1 MVTAIICT
9 KSMASFSTVATILPR
24 ARLSPPAVSKF
35 FRAQLRRLFCY
46 GVVVSIILS
55 IYSYPAL
62 RSTAVTKS
70 FRLPPVTSA
79 EEGLYLSIGQLP
91 ETNDGA
97 IVNPYYHIVVPA
109 PVSYLKFRLGPILF
123 GLLNRLLHQ
132 RIWWALFLWNLF
144 CWLFLCLSAI
154 WLFERFLPYPSI
166 GVVATG
172 VTLITIFRFENTWH
186 GVTDVLHRSQVWFPA
201 DLPYIR
207 AFSPQFVI
215 PLVVCYVGLQ
225 IRALSRRSVSAW
237 ALMAVVQFVA
247 FAALPYATIIMA
259 GTTAV
264 AVLYFAFTRFREL
277 PWRILLGFTLM
288 CGLFDLTFAL
298 RGSSSFGLSFP
309 GDNHLID
316 FQPELITRSIGK
328 TWILIA
334 VLVVVAAATK
344 KLRPP
349 IKWTLVG
356 LGLSNIVFTLG
367 DAFVSER
374 LFLMGVHIPY
384 FYNSTLVIL
393 LMFLGSAYIP
403 NSGRAVRMVRIG
415 SFAIIVAC
423 FALGFAMAEGNHVS
437 NLGFN
442 LEQSD
447 LSQWFARGKVSPD
460 DLVITQLTDSAYD
473 DCEWVPLLS
482 SAQVLYCR
490 NAQLTL
496 TAQQNREVQRLREVI
511 YLYFNGKD
519 QHWLENTTQFEG
531 YGLYGELSSFH
542 RPAAR
547 QERIVAL
554 RNEMRPY
561 FKEVEDQSSSITGF
575 FRGFRRIWIVQKRDD
590 PQFVNSRLGSYFDI
604 KNREAARTLMIT
616 EATAK

>member
-1 MVTAIICT
+1 
-9 KSMASFSTVATILPR
+9 MASFLTDATILPR
-24 ARLSPPAVSKF
+24 ARPDSPAVSKF
-35 FRAQLRRLFCY
+35 QHPQLRRLFCY

-79 EEGLYLSIGQLP
+79 EEGLYLSISQLP
-91 ETNDGA
+91 KTHDGA
-97 IVNPYYHIVVPA
+97 IVNPYYHVVVPA

-144 CWLFLCLSAI
+144 CWLALCLSAI
-154 WLFERFLPYPSI
+154 WLFERFLPHPSVV
-166 GVVATG
+166 GVAAG
-172 VTLITIFRFENTWH
+172 VTLITIFRFESVWPY
-186 GVTDVLHRSQVWFPA
+186 VTAAIHRSQILFPD

-225 IRALSRRSVSAW
+225 IRALSRRSVLAW

-277 PWRILLGFTLM
+277 PWRILLSFVLV
-288 CGLFDLTFAL
+288 CGLFDLTFAM
-298 RGSSSFGLSFP
+298 RGSGSFGLSFP
-309 GDNHLID
+309 GNNHLFS
-316 FQPELITRSIGK
+316 FQPALIARSIGK
-328 TWILIA
+328 VWILIA

-344 KLRPP
+344 KLRPE

-384 FYNSTLVIL
+384 FYNSTLIIL
-393 LMFLGSAYIP
+393 LMFIGSAYIP
-403 NSGRAVRMVRIG
+403 TRGVAVRLVRIG
-415 SFAIIVAC
+415 SLVIIVTC
-423 FALGFAMAEGNHVS
+423 FTLGFAMAERNHVS
-437 NLGFN
+437 NLSFN
-442 LEQSD
+442 FEQSD
-447 LSQWFARGKVSPD
+447 LSQWFARGEVSTD
-460 DLVITQLTDSAYD
+460 DLVITPLTDTAYD

-482 SAQVLYCR
+482 SAEVLYCR

-496 TAQQNREVQRLREVI
+496 TAQQNREVQRLREVL

-519 QHWLENTTQFEG
+519 QQWLENTSQFES
-531 YGLYGELSSFH
+531 YGLYGEISSFH
-542 RPAAR
+542 APAER
-547 QERIVAL
+547 QQRIVAL

-561 FKEVEDQSSSITGF
+561 FKEVEDQAPPITSF
-575 FRGFRRIWIVQKRDD
+575 FRGFRRIWIVQRSDK
-590 PQFVNSRLGSYFDI
+590 PQFVNSRLESYLDI
-604 KNREAARTLMIT
+604 KSREAAGTLIVT